1 MKLSAA
7 RDVLLKPLQAVI
19 GVVERRQTMPILSNV
34 LLVAKNGQLSV
45 TATDL
50 EVELVAE
57 AEVEVE
63 TGGEITVSGRKFLD
77 ICRALPDGA
86 AVNVAVSGDKLSVR
100 SGRSKFSLAT
110 LPAAEFPSVE
120 DIKATQTI
128 SVPQD
133 VLARLIEK
141 THFSMAQQDVRY
153 YLNGLLLETG
163 GKHLRAVATDG
174 HRLALCQ
181 AELEDAKLEEQQLIV
196 PRKGVLEL
204 QRLLGG
210 DSALDVEL
218 GSNHVRIQLDGIRF
232 TSKLIDGRFPEY
244 DRVIPQESSNQLS
257 ADREILRGAL
267 QRTAILSNEKYR
279 GIRLIIRDNSVV
291 LQAHN
296 PEQEEAEEEL
306 EVAYSGDD
314 IEIGFNVNYLLDAIG
329 AVEGEQVN
337 LSVVD
342 SNSSCLIRQPDG
354 DGGTSSDSK
363 FVVMP
368 MRL

>member
-7 RDVLLKPLQAVI
+7 REALLKPLQAVI
-19 GVVERRQTMPILSNV
+19 GVVERRQTMPILANV
-34 LLVAKNGQLSV
+34 LLVAKNNEVSI

-50 EVELVAE
+50 EVELVASV
-57 AEVEVE
+57 EVDVE
-63 TGGEITVSGRKFLD
+63 TGGEVTVPGRKLLD
-77 ICRALPDGA
+77 ICRALPENA
-86 AVNVAVSGDKLSVR
+86 EVSISLSGEKLSIR
-100 SGRSKFSLAT
+100 SGRSKFSLTT
-110 LPAAEFPSVE
+110 LPAAEFPTVE
-120 DIKATQTI
+120 DINAGQSIELDQGT
-128 SVPQD
+128 
-133 VLARLIEK
+133 LARLLEK

-163 GKHLRAVATDG
+163 KNVLRAVATDG

-181 AELEDAKLEEQQLIV
+181 LTLDDSKLPEQQVIV

-204 QRLLGG
+204 QRLLGEEG
-210 DSALDVEL
+210 NLVVEL
-218 GSNHVRIQLDGIRF
+218 GSNHVRIQLEGIRF

-244 DRVIPQESSNQLS
+244 ERVIPQDTDNLLT
-257 ADREILRGAL
+257 ADRALLRGAL

-279 GIRLIIRDNSVV
+279 GIRLVIRDSGVV

-306 EVAYSGDD
+306 EVAYKGDD
-314 IEIGFNVNYLLDAIG
+314 IEIGFNVNYLLDAL
-329 AVEGEQVN
+329 AVIETDEVT

-342 SNSSCLIRQPDG
+342 GNSSCLLREPGND
-354 DGGTSSDSK
+354 DCK
-363 FVVMP
+363 YVVMP

>member
-34 LLVAKNGQLSV
+34 LLVAKDNELSV

-50 EVELVAE
+50 EVELVAQ
-57 AEVEVE
+57 AEVAVEVS
-63 TGGEITVSGRKFLD
+63 GEITVSGRKLLD
-77 ICRALPDGA
+77 ICRALPEGSD
-86 AVNVAVSGDKLSVR
+86 VDISVSGEKAIVR

-110 LPAAEFPSVE
+110 LPASEFPTVE
-120 DIKATQTI
+120 DIKAGQTI
-128 SVPQD
+128 EVEQES
-133 VLARLIEK
+133 LGRLIEK

-153 YLNGLLLETG
+153 YLNGMLLETG
-163 GKHLRAVATDG
+163 ANHLRAVATDG

-181 AELEDAKLEEQQLIV
+181 VELDGPKLDEQQVIV

-204 QRLLGG
+204 QRLMSG
-210 DSALDVEL
+210 DGSLNIEL
-218 GSNHVRIQLDGIRF
+218 GPNHIRIQLEGIRF

-244 DRVIPQESSNQLS
+244 DRVIPKESSNELT
-257 ADREILRGAL
+257 ADREAFKGSL

-279 GIRLIIRDNSVV
+279 GIRLIIRDSGVV
-291 LQAHN
+291 MQAHN

-306 EVAYSGDD
+306 EVQYSGED
-314 IEIGFNVNYLLDAIG
+314 IEIGFNVNYLLDALG
-329 AVEGEQVN
+329 AVDGDTVT
-337 LSVVD
+337 LSVLD
-342 SNSSCLIRQPDG
+342 GNSSCLIRQPGKD
-354 DGGTSSDSK
+354 DSK

>member
-50 EVELVAE
+50 EVELVAQADVDIE
-57 AEVEVE
+57 AD
-63 TGGEITVSGRKFLD
+63 GEITVSGRKLLD
-77 ICRALPDGA
+77 ICRALPEGSDIAISVAGEKA
-86 AVNVAVSGDKLSVR
+86 AVR

-110 LPAAEFPSVE
+110 LPAAEFPTIE
-120 DIKATQTI
+120 DIKAGQT
-128 SVPQD
+128 VEVEQA
-133 VLARLIEK
+133 VLGRLIEK

-153 YLNGLLLETG
+153 YLNGMLLETG

-174 HRLALCQ
+174 HRLALCE
-181 AELEDAKLEEQQLIV
+181 AELDGAKLNEQQVIV

-204 QRLLGG
+204 QRLMNGEG
-210 DSALDVEL
+210 SVNIEL
-218 GSNHVRIQLDGIRF
+218 GANHVRIQLDGIRF

-244 DRVIPQESSNQLS
+244 ERVIPQESSNELT
-257 ADREILRGAL
+257 ADKAAFRGAL

-279 GIRLIIRDNSVV
+279 GIRLIIRDSGVV
-291 LQAHN
+291 MQAHN

-306 EVAYSGDD
+306 EVEYSGED
-314 IEIGFNVNYLLDAIG
+314 IEIGFNVNYLVDALG
-329 AVEGEQVN
+329 AVDGDDVT

-342 SNSSCLIRQPDG
+342 GNSSCLIRQPG
-354 DGGTSSDSK
+354 RNDSK

>member
-1 MKLSAA
+1 MKLRAA

-34 LLVAKNGQLSV
+34 LLVAKDDALSV

-50 EVELVAE
+50 EVELVAQTE
-57 AEVEVE
+57 LEVE
-63 TGGEITVSGRKFLD
+63 TGGEITVSGRKLLD
-77 ICRALPDGA
+77 ICRALPEGA
-86 AVNVAVSGDKLSVR
+86 EIEIIASAEKLNVR
-100 SGRSKFSLAT
+100 SGRSRFTLAT
-110 LPAAEFPSVE
+110 LPATEFPTVE
-120 DIKATQTI
+120 DIKAGQTI
-128 SVPQD
+128 ELPQE
-133 VLARLIEK
+133 VLTRLIEK

-153 YLNGLLLETG
+153 YLNGMLLETG
-163 GKHLRAVATDG
+163 GKHVRAVATDG

-181 AELEDAKLEEQQLIV
+181 AELDGVSLEEQQVIV

-204 QRLLGG
+204 QRLMSG
-210 DSALDVEL
+210 DGILNVEL
-218 GSNHVRIQLDGIRF
+218 GANHVRIQLEGIRF

-244 DRVIPQESSNQLS
+244 DRVIPKDSSNELS
-257 ADREILRGAL
+257 ADRDVLRGAL

-279 GIRLIIRDNSVV
+279 GIRLIIRDSGVV

-306 EVAYSGDD
+306 DVTYSGDD
-314 IEIGFNVNYLLDAIG
+314 IEIGFNVNYLLDALG
-329 AVEGEQVN
+329 AVDSENVT
-337 LSVVD
+337 LSVQD
-342 SNSSCLIRQPDG
+342 SNSSCLIRDPA
-354 DGGTSSDSK
+354 SDDCK

>member
-1 MKLSAA
+1 MKFSAQ
-7 RDVLLKPLQAVI
+7 REVLLKPLQAVI

-34 LLVAKNGQLSV
+34 LLVARGGQLSV

-50 EVELVAE
+50 EVELVAS
-57 AEVEVE
+57 AEVEVDID
-63 TGGEITVSGRKFLD
+63 GEITVSGRKFLD
-77 ICRALPDGA
+77 IVKALPDDA
-86 AVNVAVSGDKLSVR
+86 LVTLAVSGDKASVR

-110 LPAAEFPSVE
+110 LPAAEFPSVD
-120 DIKATQTI
+120 DIKASQTI
-128 SVPQD
+128 QVDQAT
-133 VLARLIEK
+133 LRKLIEK

-153 YLNGLLLETG
+153 YLNGMLLETA

-181 AELEDAKLEEQQLIV
+181 AELGGDAVDEQQVIV

-204 QRLLGG
+204 QRLMSGEGPLNI
-210 DSALDVEL
+210 EL
-218 GSNHVRIQLDGIRF
+218 GPNHVRIELEGIRF

-244 DRVIPQESSNQLS
+244 ERVIPQDSDNLLS
-257 ADREILRGAL
+257 ADKGVLRSAL

-279 GIRLIIRDNSVV
+279 GIRLVIRDSGVV

-296 PEQEEAEEEL
+296 PEQEEAEEEV
-306 EVAYSGDD
+306 EVGYSGED
-314 IEIGFNVNYLLDAIG
+314 IEIGFNVNYLLDAIS
-329 AVEGEQVN
+329 AVDGDEVT

-342 SNSSCLIRQPDG
+342 SNSSCLVREPG
-354 DGGTSSDSK
+354 NNDSK